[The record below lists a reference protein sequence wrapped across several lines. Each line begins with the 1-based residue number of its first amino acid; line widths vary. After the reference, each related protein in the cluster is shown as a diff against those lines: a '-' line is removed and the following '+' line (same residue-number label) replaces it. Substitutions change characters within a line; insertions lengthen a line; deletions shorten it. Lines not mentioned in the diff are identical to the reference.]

1 MINNLKQMAS
11 SFFQIL
17 TFSLPEPFYREGSDK
32 KVSNQVSANFF
43 ANRAFLSSAFQ
54 GNGTFIHAKEGDTA
68 LICFPFSVI
77 NVRVI
82 SWCHCWLIY

>member
-43 ANRAFLSSAFQ
+43 ANRAFFSSAFQ
-54 GNGTFIHAKEGDTA
+54 VMAHLFMEKQ
-68 LICFPFSVI
+68 VI
-77 NVRVI
+77 QR
-82 SWCHCWLIY
+82 